1 MKSVIFAMM
10 DVAKTAEVV
19 RADDKVWANP
29 PPGTKFLVSYACQG
43 LAFPGVPP
51 NTVVSIRVVEAE
63 SNEAI
68 AAIMWPISVAGASV
82 WNVPVLEL
90 PTVGV
95 AELEERLRG

>member
-10 DVAKTAEVV
+10 DVDKTAEVA
-19 RADDKVWANP
+19 RANDKVWVSP
-29 PPGTKFLVSYACQG
+29 PPGVKLVASYVCQG

-68 AAIMWPISVAGASV
+68 AAVIWPISLAGASV

-90 PTVGV
+90 PAIGV
-95 AELEERLRG
+95 AELEGRLRG